1 MLRTSFSE
9 MSLILGLDI
18 NVILS
23 DNRKISI
30 KIPNMK
36 EMYENVKLDYFFRIL
51 NIDLEKVFE
60 EMSNI
65 SFEATTL
72 QGVFIGMKLQEIDI
86 DVVEEGL
93 SIISDDLKLTKKG
106 IALNDIPLEEKDLQ
120 YIKNIV
126 LVGVGMMTMEDFR
139 KAEIFLSESEI
150 DKELREK
157 QERIDKIKKK
167 KQKVLQKKIDTQSV
181 TMPEVIITILS
192 LIPGTTIESLRE
204 LNQFSLQWLYKY
216 AQKMVYDRIYV
227 TAAGFGNLPKGDKYK
242 FITEK

>member
-18 NVILS
+18 SVILS
-23 DNRKISI
+23 DNRKTSI

-36 EMYENVKLDYFFRIL
+36 EMYENVKLDYFFKIL
-51 NIDLEKVFE
+51 SIDLEKVFE

-139 KAEIFLSESEI
+139 KAEIFLSESDI

-157 QERIDKIKKK
+157 QEKIDKIKKK
-167 KQKVLQKKIDTQSV
+167 KQKVLPKIDTQSV

>member
-23 DNRKISI
+23 DSREISI

-36 EMYENVKLDYFFRIL
+36 ETYENVKLDYFFRIL

-93 SIISDDLKLTKKG
+93 SIISNDLKLTKRG
-106 IALNDIPLEEKDLQ
+106 IAFNDIPLEEKDLQ

-126 LVGVGMMTMEDFR
+126 LVGVGMMTMEEFR
-139 KAEIFLSESEI
+139 KAEMLLSESDI

-157 QERIDKIKKK
+157 QEKIDSIKKK
-167 KQKVLQKKIDTQSV
+167 KQKGLPKEDTQSV
-181 TMPEVIITILS
+181 AMPEVIITILS